1 MRWYFAR
8 VTFPIQMID
17 SASSSTLVIEPDA
30 GCVATSWRVNGREV
44 LALPSPREE
53 FLRAPR
59 TGGVPLLYPYANR
72 LRSDHFYVADRAVNL
87 SVDAKLK
94 RDPTG
99 LPIHGL
105 LLRWS
110 DWNLSQPSPSHLE
123 ASIRWSDH
131 PTLMAAYPFAHTLR
145 VIWHLSHDSSAATL
159 TVTTIIEADQDQP
172 IAVAFGWHPYISVVN
187 AVSAQIELPRR
198 RSVALAPSGLPILS
212 APKSAWADPSKEAI
226 GQNQDSLFEIDPSA
240 GKTQIAIIDGSDR
253 TEIRFEGG
261 YSFLQVYSP
270 TGATFA
276 CAEPMTTATSA
287 LTDGPKV
294 IAGGERSE
302 STFQIRRKLC

>member
-8 VTFPIQMID
+8 VTHPIQLSD
-17 SASSSTLVIEPDA
+17 SSASNTLVIEPDA
-30 GCVATSWRVNGREV
+30 GCVATSWRVNDREV

-53 FLRAPR
+53 FLRSPR

-72 LRSDHFYVADRAVNL
+72 LRSDHFQVAGRDVDL

-110 DWNLSQPSPSHLE
+110 EWNLIQPSPSRLE

-131 PTLMAAYPFAHTLR
+131 AVLMAAYPFAHTLR
-145 VIWHLSHDSSAATL
+145 VIWEVAHDSSAATL
-159 TVTTIIEADQDQP
+159 TVTTIIEADQGQP
-172 IAVAFGWHPYISVVN
+172 VAVAFGWHPYMSVAN
-187 AVSAQIELPRR
+187 AASAHIEIPRR
-198 RSVALAPSGLPILS
+198 RPVALAKTGLPILG
-212 APKSAWADPSKEAI
+212 APRSDWVEASKEAV
-226 GQNQDSLFEIDPSA
+226 GQNQDSLFEIEPSA
-240 GKTQIAIIDGSDR
+240 GSTRIAIVDVSDR

-261 YSFLQVYSP
+261 YNFLQVYSP
-270 TGATFA
+270 TGGTFA

-287 LTDGPKV
+287 LTDAPKV
-294 IAGGERSE
+294 IAPGERAQAI
-302 STFQIRRKLC
+302 FQMRRSL

>member
-8 VTFPIQMID
+8 VTNPIQLND
-17 SASSSTLVIEPDA
+17 SASNTLVIEPDA
-30 GCVATSWRVNGREV
+30 GCVATSWRVNDREV

-53 FLRAPR
+53 FLRSSR

-72 LRSDHFYVADRAVNL
+72 LRSDHFQVAGRAVNL

-94 RDPTG
+94 RDSTG

-110 DWNLSQPSPSHLE
+110 EWNLNQPSPGRLE

-131 PTLMAAYPFAHTLR
+131 PTLMAAYPFAHTLK
-145 VIWHLSHDSSAATL
+145 VIWEVARDSSAATL
-159 TVTTIIEADQDQP
+159 TVTTIIEADHGQ
-172 IAVAFGWHPYISVVN
+172 AVAIAFGWHPYMAVAN
-187 AVSAQIELPRR
+187 AASAQIELPRR
-198 RSVALAPSGLPILS
+198 RPVALAPSGLPIL
-212 APKSAWADPSKEAI
+212 ATPKSDWIGASTEAV
-226 GQNQDSLFEIDPSA
+226 GQNQDSLFEIEPSA
-240 GKTQIAIIDGSDR
+240 GSTSIAIIDGSDR

-261 YSFLQVYSP
+261 YNFLQVYSP
-270 TGATFA
+270 TNAKFA

-287 LTDGPKV
+287 LTDMPTV
-294 IAGGERSE
+294 IASGERAQAI
-302 STFQIRRKLC
+302 FQMRRKLC

>member
-8 VTFPIQMID
+8 VTNPIQMID
-17 SASSSTLVIEPDA
+17 SAASSTLVIEPDA
-30 GCVATSWRVNGREV
+30 GCVATSWMVNDREV

-53 FLRAPR
+53 FLRSPR

-72 LRSDHFYVADRAVNL
+72 LRSDHFQVAGRAVDL

-110 DWNLSQPSPSHLE
+110 DWNLNQPSPSRLE

-145 VIWHLSHDSSAATL
+145 VIWQLAHDSSAATL
-159 TVTTIIEADQDQP
+159 TVTTIIEADQGQ
-172 IAVAFGWHPYISVVN
+172 AVAIAFGWHPYMSVAN
-187 AVSAQIELPRR
+187 AASAQIELPRR
-198 RSVALAPSGLPILS
+198 RPVALAPSGLPILA
-212 APKSAWADPSKEAI
+212 APKSDWADASKEEV

-240 GKTQIAIIDGSDR
+240 GSTHIAIIDGSDR

-261 YSFLQVYSP
+261 YNFLQVYSP

-276 CAEPMTTATSA
+276 CAEPMTWATSA

-294 IAGGERSE
+294 IAVGERAQA
-302 STFQIRRKLC
+302 TFQMRRTLR